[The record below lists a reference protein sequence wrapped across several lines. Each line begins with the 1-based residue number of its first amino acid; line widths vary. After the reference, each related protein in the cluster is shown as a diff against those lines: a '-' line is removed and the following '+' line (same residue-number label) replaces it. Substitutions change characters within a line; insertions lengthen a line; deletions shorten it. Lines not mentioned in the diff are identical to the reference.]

1 MEHQTNSRP
10 IAMKEL
16 ARSAIS
22 WVLEPGIGRRG
33 DGTSQAGKVYDAALC
48 TIARFRKTLVLYERL
63 SLG

>member
-1 MEHQTNSRP
+1 
-10 IAMKEL
+10 MKEL

-48 TIARFRKTLVLYERL
+48 TIARFTKTLVLYERL